1 MILLRIIFTIVAV
14 VILVMVVIPLLIKG
28 LRIYG
33 RRATDFLKERIVE
46 DFEGPRPN
54 EERGLYRRYFV
65 KKLDDPTGR
74 HNRCFHFVLDLTH
87 DPYAIPAIRAY
98 ADACRGKYPVLARD
112 LDTFKPFK
120 PFTLTG
126 LKSEKKSE

>member
-1 MILLRIIFTIVAV
+1 MILLRIIFTIVAA

-33 RRATDFLKERIVE
+33 KRAADFLKERSIE
-46 DFEGPRPN
+46 DFEGQLPN
-54 EERGLYRRYFV
+54 EKRGLYKRYSV
-65 KKLDDPTGR
+65 KKLDDPTGK
-74 HNRCFHFVLDLTH
+74 HNRCFNFVLDLTH

-112 LDTFKPFK
+112 LDSFKSRPHPLPK
-120 PFTLTG
+120 PPRTSLG
-126 LKSEKKSE
+126 